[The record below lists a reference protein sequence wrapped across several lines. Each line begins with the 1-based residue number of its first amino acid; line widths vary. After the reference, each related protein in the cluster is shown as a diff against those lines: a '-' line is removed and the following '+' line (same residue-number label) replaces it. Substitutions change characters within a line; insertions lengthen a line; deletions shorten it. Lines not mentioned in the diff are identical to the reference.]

1 MLQVLI
7 GIIAIAV
14 IVVIIFY
21 VCQRRAMRVITDLRA
36 RLVALEEARLA
47 RRLDDASLADLMG
60 ESLKVF
66 TALQDD
72 YLKKVA
78 RPLTTLTNN

>member
-21 VCQRRAMRVITDLRA
+21 VCQRRAMRVITDLRP
-36 RLVALEEARLA
+36 
-47 RRLDDASLADLMG
+47 G
-60 ESLKVF
+60 WWPW
-66 TALQDD
+66 
-72 YLKKVA
+72 KK
-78 RPLTTLTNN
+78 PG